1 VYEVNLCPRFQASG
15 LVLEPTEAF
24 RALNKRSKAPFAG
37 YFRADQ
43 RHLICASPERFLQRR
58 GNQLS
63 SQPIK
68 GTAPRGSSPDADAE
82 LAARLLASEK
92 DRAEN
97 TMIVDLVRN
106 DLARVC
112 EAGSVRVPELCGLHS
127 FPTLHH
133 LISTVEGQLRS
144 GQGLHEVLRAS
155 FPMGSMT
162 GAPKIM
168 ALELIERCEHSR
180 RGWYSGSLG
189 YLDPGGDFDLNV
201 VIRSLS
207 YDAATGTAVWGAGG
221 AITWDSVAE
230 DEWQELHVKADA
242 VAQVVCSLGKP
253 QQKPL

>member
-1 VYEVNLCPRFQASG
+1 
-15 LVLEPTEAF
+15 VLLDPIAAF
-24 RALNKRSKAPFAG
+24 HTLNKRSKAPFAG
-37 YFRADQ
+37 YFRVDQ
-43 RHLICASPERFLQRR
+43 RHLICASPERFLQRSGELLR
-58 GNQLS
+58 

-68 GTAPRGSSPDADAE
+68 GTAPRGSNAAADAE
-82 LAARLLASEK
+82 LVARLLASEK

-112 EAGSVRVPELCGLHS
+112 IPGSVTVPELCGLHT

-133 LISTVEGQLRS
+133 LISTVEGRLRP
-144 GQGLHEVLRAS
+144 GQGLNEVLRAS

-180 RGWYSGSLG
+180 RGWYSGALG
-189 YLDPGGDFDLNV
+189 YLEPGGDFDLNV

-207 YDAATGTAVWGAGG
+207 YDSATGHAVWGAGG
-221 AITWDSVAE
+221 AITWDSVAMT
-230 DEWQELHVKADA
+230 EWQELHVKSDA
-242 VAQVVCSLGKP
+242 VTQVVAASARP
-253 QQKPL
+253 R